1 MYSFRDL
8 FDTMPSIPPGKGHLP
23 QARSVLGW
31 GAARCDLLDVPP
43 TPLQMTQAS
52 DRLSLPASSSAV
64 CVPPSLSLSPCHV
77 LSSSSCSHWV
87 SAVFLSLVLSLF
99 LCLIIFLS
107 FSIFSLPPKLCV
119 SFCLCISPCLSPSF
133 LHPLPPGP
141 PSESPSLSRVVEFF
155 SLAHVFHFLLSPY
168 LYVSVTLTL

>member
-1 MYSFRDL
+1 MLLLLPPAGQRWESTGQGLEAGMYSFRDL

-23 QARSVLGW
+23 QARSALGW

-77 LSSSSCSHWV
+77 LSSSSCSQWV

-107 FSIFSLPPKLCV
+107 FPIFSLPPKLRV
-119 SFCLCISPCLSPSF
+119 SFCLCIS
-133 LHPLPPGP
+133 LPA
-141 PSESPSLSRVVEFF
+141 SLLRF
-155 SLAHVFHFLLSPY
+155 STHFRLGLQVNPLLS
-168 LYVSVTLTL
+168 LEF